1 MSRRPVVLLLT
12 AFLLTA
18 ALFFYLTA
26 DDGSNELVFSTWGTP
41 AEVGS
46 FQRLIDYYNA
56 TRQPKHKVKLAHSE
70 HTSYTELLLIK
81 AAARNLPDVIH
92 LDRKDLP
99 LFVHRGLLEELTTV
113 VNRDTSFD
121 TGTFLPQ
128 LLPGFK
134 VGDRLYAVPH
144 NFSTL
149 VLYYNKDHFDAGKI
163 PYPDSTWTW
172 DTFLRAARQLTK
184 RDAAG
189 ATVRYGCHV
198 HIILHTMM
206 YQNGGRV
213 LNEALDSCIIAS
225 PEAAEALQFD
235 TDLSE
240 KYGVT
245 WSILAQNLQW
255 DDMFAG
261 GRLSMIANGRWA
273 AAWYLRSMPA
283 GAMDVAPLPQGKF
296 RKGAM
301 VNHMMAMSAESPRK
315 DEAWEFI
322 KFLVS
327 DDAQRMV
334 NEDGANIPAVR
345 SIVYSDEFLHN
356 PKTSGMNNNVF
367 LDELRWSAVWP
378 FDQGPYLTH
387 HVLQSETDLVM
398 RRVLL
403 GQATALQSL
412 KSMEDNVNRIIRI
425 QRSLPEPR
433 PFVGSVL
440 FYLCCGIPSVFA
452 AVMLRHQRRKRIHE
466 R

>member
-1 MSRRPVVLLLT
+1 
-12 AFLLTA
+12 
-18 ALFFYLTA
+18 
-26 DDGSNELVFSTWGTP
+26 
-41 AEVGS
+41 
-46 FQRLIDYYNA
+46 
-56 TRQPKHKVKLAHSE
+56 
-70 HTSYTELLLIK
+70 
-81 AAARNLPDVIH
+81 
-92 LDRKDLP
+92 
-99 LFVHRGLLEELTTV
+99 
-113 VNRDTSFD
+113 
-121 TGTFLPQ
+121 
-128 LLPGFK
+128 
-134 VGDRLYAVPH
+134 
-144 NFSTL
+144 
-149 VLYYNKDHFDAGKI
+149 
-163 PYPDSTWTW
+163 
-172 DTFLRAARQLTK
+172 
-184 RDAAG
+184 
-189 ATVRYGCHV
+189 
-198 HIILHTMM
+198 MM

-213 LNEALDSCIIAS
+213 LNETLDSCIIAS
-225 PEAAEALQFD
+225 PEAEKALQFD

-245 WSILAQNLQW
+245 WNILAQNLQW

-273 AAWYLRSMPA
+273 AAWYLRSMPQ
-283 GAMDVAPLPQGKF
+283 GAMDVAPLPRGKF

-301 VNHMMAMSAESPRK
+301 VNHMMAISAESARK
-315 DEAWEFI
+315 EEAWEFI

-356 PKTSGMNNNVF
+356 PKTSGMNNQVF
-367 LDELRWSAVWP
+367 LDDLRWATGWP